1 MTFYMLPTSNVEP
14 LRTGD
19 APTGRDLIQFDG
31 VYYRVQSVE
40 PWGAYIMA
48 YAVRLDEQKELP
60 ELKASILSGSDTVL
74 SGGLPVTN

>member
-1 MTFYMLPTSNVEP
+1 MAFYMLPSANVEP

-19 APTGRDLIQFDG
+19 APTGRDIIKSDG

-40 PWGAYIMA
+40 PWGVYIMV

-60 ELKASILSGSDTVL
+60 ELKAAILSGSDTVL